1 MTRNWA
7 GTYEY
12 AAPRIVEAASIDDVR
27 RVLARPGRVRALGT
41 RHSFTDL
48 PDTTGTLVDVTG
60 FEPSF
65 ELDEAAGTV
74 TVPAGVRYGVLAVWL
89 DERGW
94 ALRNMGSL
102 PHINV
107 GGAVATGTHGSGDA
121 NPVLSASVRALRY
134 VGADAEVHEVRRG
147 DRDFDALVVGLG
159 AYGITV
165 AVTLDVQ
172 PAFRMRQDIYTGVTW
187 DAALAHY
194 DELTSAGYSVSVFSR
209 WEQPTVGYVWVKT
222 RLAADDDPVPDV
234 LLDGVRAVGGESP
247 LGAEDN
253 VTELAGIPG
262 PWMLRLP
269 HFRLDAQPSFGDE
282 IQSEY
287 FVDRADAPAALNAV
301 RALGDGLRP
310 TPSPRGAGAPR
321 GASGRVGPPH
331 LIWTE
336 LRTAA
341 ADGLWLSPAYRRDA
355 VIIHF
360 TWHNHPDAVAAAVA
374 RIEAALEPFGARP
387 HWGKLHGFDREAIE
401 RVHPRLA
408 DARAV
413 FETLDPDGRFTN
425 AHLERVGVREP
436 R

>member
-12 AAPRIVEAASIDDVR
+12 TAPRIVEATTVGDVQ
-27 RVLARPGRVRALGT
+27 RVLAQPGRVRALGT

-60 FEPSF
+60 LASDF
-65 ELDEAAGTV
+65 ELDEAEGAV

-121 NPVLSASVRALRY
+121 NPVLSTSVRALRY
-134 VGADAEVHEVRRG
+134 VGADAELHEVRRG
-147 DRDFDALVVGLG
+147 DPDFDAPVVGLG
-159 AYGITV
+159 AYGV
-165 AVTLDVQ
+165 VVSLTLDIQ
-172 PAFRMRQDIYTGVTW
+172 PAFRMRQDIYTGITW

-209 WEQPTVGYVWVKT
+209 WEEPSVGYVWVKT
-222 RLAADDDPVPDV
+222 RLEADDDAVPDA

-253 VTELAGIPG
+253 VTELAGVPG

-287 FVDRADAPAALNAV
+287 FVARADAAVALDAV
-301 RALGDGLRP
+301 KALGDGIR
-310 TPSPRGAGAPR
+310 
-321 GASGRVGPPH
+321 PH

-341 ADGLWLSPAYRRDA
+341 ADALWLSPAYARDV

-360 TWHNHPDAVAAAVA
+360 TWYNHPDAVAAAIA
-374 RIEAALEPFGARP
+374 RIEAALEPFAARP
-387 HWGKLHGFDREAIE
+387 HWGKLHGFDRAAME

-413 FETLDPDGRFTN
+413 FERLDPDGRFTN

>member
-1 MTRNWA
+1 MPRNWA

-12 AAPRIVEAASIDDVR
+12 AAPRIVEARSVDDVR
-27 RVLARPGRVRALGT
+27 RTLARPGPVHALGT

-48 PDTTGTLVDVTG
+48 PDTVGTLIDVTG
-60 FEPSF
+60 LPPAFA
-65 ELDEAAGTV
+65 LDEGAQTVTVAAGT
-74 TVPAGVRYGVLAVWL
+74 RYGVLALWL
-89 DERGW
+89 DERDW

-107 GGAVATGTHGSGDA
+107 GGATATGTHGSGDA
-121 NPVLSASVRALRY
+121 NQVLSASVRALRY

-147 DRDFDALVVGLG
+147 DPDFDALVVGLG
-159 AYGITV
+159 AFGVIV
-165 AVTLDVQ
+165 AVTLDVV
-172 PAFRMRQDIYTGVTW
+172 PAFRVRQDIYTGVSW
-187 DAALAHY
+187 DAALADY
-194 DELTSAGYSVSVFSR
+194 AGVTGGGYSVSIFSR
-209 WEQPTVGYVWVKT
+209 WEDPSVGFVWVKT
-222 RLAADDDPVPDV
+222 RLAADDDPVADT
-234 LLDGVRAVGGESP
+234 LLDGVRATGGESP
-247 LGAEDN
+247 LGVEDN
-253 VTELAGIPG
+253 VTELAGVPG

-287 FVDRADAPAALNAV
+287 FVARAHAPAALAAV
-301 RALGDGLRP
+301 KALGDGIR
-310 TPSPRGAGAPR
+310 
-321 GASGRVGPPH
+321 PH

-341 ADGLWLSPAYRRDA
+341 ADELWLSPAYRRDV

-360 TWHNHPDAVAAAVA
+360 TWHNHPAEVGALLP
-374 RIEAALEPFGARP
+374 RIEEALAPFDARP
-387 HWGKLHGFDREAIE
+387 HWGKVHAFDREAIE

-413 FETLDPDGRFTN
+413 FERLDPEGRFVN
-425 AHLERVGVREP
+425 DHLVRLGVRDA

>member
-1 MTRNWA
+1 MPRNWA

-12 AAPRIVEAASIDDVR
+12 TAARIVEATSVDDVV
-27 RVLARPGRVRALGT
+27 RVLREPGRVRALGT

-48 PDTTGTLVDVTG
+48 PDTAGTLVDVTG
-60 FEPSF
+60 FAPEF

-74 TVPAGVRYGVLAVWL
+74 TVPAGIRYGVLAVWL

-107 GGAVATGTHGSGDA
+107 GGATATGTHGSGDA

-147 DRDFDALVVGLG
+147 DPDFDALVVGLG
-159 AYGITV
+159 AYGIVV
-165 AVTLDVQ
+165 AVTLDVV
-172 PAFRMRQDIYTGVTW
+172 PSFRLRQDIYTGVTW
-187 DAALAHY
+187 DALLAGY
-194 DELTSAGYSVSVFSR
+194 DGLTAAGYSVSVFTR
-209 WEQPTVGYVWVKT
+209 WEAPAVGYVWVKT
-222 RLAADDDPVPDV
+222 RLDTDADAVPDTI
-234 LLDGVRAVGGESP
+234 LDGTRSLSGDSP

-253 VTELAGIPG
+253 VTELAGVPG

-301 RALGDGLRP
+301 RALGDGIR
-310 TPSPRGAGAPR
+310 
-321 GASGRVGPPH
+321 PH

-341 ADGLWLSPAYRRDA
+341 ADELWLSPAYRRDVA
-355 VIIHF
+355 IIHF
-360 TWHNHPDAVAAAVA
+360 TWRNEPDQVAAAVA
-374 RIEAALEPFGARP
+374 RIEAALEPFAARP
-387 HWGKLHGFDREAIE
+387 HWGKLHGFDRAAIE

-413 FETLDPDGRFTN
+413 FERLDPEGRFTS
-425 AHLERVGVREP
+425 AHLERVGVREA

>member
-1 MTRNWA
+1 MSRNWA

-12 AAPRIVEAASIDDVR
+12 TALWIVTPTTVEEVR
-27 RVLARPGRVRALGT
+27 RILAGPGRVRALGT

-60 FEPSF
+60 IASEPV
-65 ELDEAAGTV
+65 LDQDAGTV
-74 TVPAGVRYGVLAVWL
+74 TVSAGTRYGVLAVWL

-107 GGAVATGTHGSGDA
+107 GGATATGTHGSGDA

-134 VGADAEVHEVRRG
+134 VGADADLHEVRRG
-147 DRDFDALVVGLG
+147 DPDFDALVVGLG
-159 AYGITV
+159 AYGV
-165 AVTLDVQ
+165 VVDLTLDIQ
-172 PAFRMRQDIYTGVTW
+172 PSFRMRQDIYTGLSW
-187 DAALAHY
+187 DALLGDY
-194 DELTSAGYSVSVFSR
+194 DAVTGAGYSVSVFSK
-209 WEQPTVGYVWVKT
+209 WESDGVGYVWVKT
-222 RLAADDDPVPDV
+222 RLNDDADAVPETI
-234 LLDGVRAVGGESP
+234 LDGVRAAGGDSP
-247 LGAEDN
+247 LGVEDN
-253 VTELAGIPG
+253 VTELAGVPG

-282 IQSEY
+282 IQTEY
-287 FVDRADAPAALNAV
+287 FVERRHAADALRAV
-301 RALGDGLRP
+301 KALGDDIR
-310 TPSPRGAGAPR
+310 
-321 GASGRVGPPH
+321 PH

-341 ADGLWLSPAYRRDA
+341 ADELWLSPAYRRDV

-360 TWHNHPDAVAAAVA
+360 TWYNHPDGVHAMIP
-374 RIEAALEPFGARP
+374 RIEDALAPFDARP
-387 HWGKLHGFDREAIE
+387 HWGKVHGFDRQAIE

-413 FETLDPDGRFTN
+413 FERLDPDGRFVN
-425 AHLERVGVREP
+425 AHLERVGVREQ

>member
-12 AAPRIVEAASIDDVR
+12 TAARIVQAASVDDVR
-27 RVLARPGRVRALGT
+27 RVLAEPGRVRALGT

-48 PDTTGTLVDVTG
+48 PDTTGTLVDITG
-60 FEPSF
+60 FEPGF
-65 ELDEAAGTV
+65 ELDEAAQTV
-74 TVPAGVRYGVLAVWL
+74 TVSAGTRYGVLAVWL

-107 GGAVATGTHGSGDA
+107 GGATATGTHGSGDA
-121 NPVLSASVRALRY
+121 NHVLSASVRALRY
-134 VGADAEVHEVRRG
+134 VGADAEVREVRRG
-147 DRDFDALVVGLG
+147 DPDFDALVVGLG
-159 AYGITV
+159 AYGIVV
-165 AVTLDVQ
+165 AVTLDLQ
-172 PAFRMRQDIYTGVTW
+172 PAFRMRQDIYTGISW
-187 DAALAHY
+187 DAALGAY
-194 DELTSAGYSVSVFSR
+194 DELTSGGYSVSVFSR
-209 WEQPTVGYVWVKT
+209 WENPSIGYLWVKT
-222 RLAADDDPVPDV
+222 RLDADDDPVPDAI
-234 LLDGVRAVGGESP
+234 LDGTRATGGESP
-247 LGAEDN
+247 LGVEDN

-287 FVDRADAPAALNAV
+287 FVDRAHAADALKAV
-301 RALGDGLRP
+301 RALGDSIR
-310 TPSPRGAGAPR
+310 
-321 GASGRVGPPH
+321 PH

-341 ADGLWLSPAYRRDA
+341 ADGLWLSPAYAIDV

-360 TWHNHPDAVAAAVA
+360 TWYNHPEAVAALIP
-374 RIEAALEPFGARP
+374 RIEEVLAPFSARP
-387 HWGKLHGFDREAIE
+387 HWGKVHGFGRAALE

-413 FETLDPDGRFTN
+413 FERLDPDGRFTN
-425 AHLERVGVREP
+425 AHLERVGVRE
-436 R
+436 RR

>member
-12 AAPRIVEAASIDDVR
+12 TAPRIVEATSVDDIR
-27 RVLARPGRVRALGT
+27 RVLAEPGLVKALGT

-48 PDTTGTLVDVTG
+48 PETAGTLVDVTG
-60 FEPSF
+60 LPPDYS
-65 ELDEAAGTV
+65 LDEAARTV
-74 TVPAGVRYGVLAVWL
+74 TVGAGTRYGELAVWL
-89 DERGW
+89 HERGW

-107 GGAVATGTHGSGDA
+107 GGAIATGTHGSGDG
-121 NPVLSASVRALRY
+121 NPVLSASVRSLRY

-147 DRDFDALVVGLG
+147 DADFEALVVGLG

-165 AVTLDVQ
+165 AVELDIQ
-172 PAFRMRQDIYTGVTW
+172 PNFRMSQEIYTGVSW
-187 DAALAHY
+187 DAALADY
-194 DELTSAGYSVSVFSR
+194 SAITGAGYSVSVFSR
-209 WEQPTVGYVWVKT
+209 WEPGSIGHVWVKT
-222 RLAADDDPVPDV
+222 RLEDDADPV
-234 LLDGVRAVGGESP
+234 LEALADGVLAVGESP
-247 LGAEDN
+247 LDGADN
-253 VTELAGIPG
+253 VTELTVPG

-282 IQSEY
+282 IQTEY
-287 FVDRADAPAALNAV
+287 FVERRVAVDALRAV
-301 RALGDGLRP
+301 RALGDSIR
-310 TPSPRGAGAPR
+310 
-321 GASGRVGPPH
+321 PH
-331 LIWTE
+331 LIVTE

-341 ADGLWLSPAYRRDA
+341 ADELWLSPAYQRDV

-360 TWHNHPDAVAAAVA
+360 TWANHPDEVWALLPA
-374 RIEAALEPFGARP
+374 IEEALAPFDARP
-387 HWGKLHGFDREAIE
+387 HWGKVHRFDRAAIE

-413 FETLDPDGRFTN
+413 FERLDPDGRFVN
-425 AHLERVGVREP
+425 EHLVRVGAREP

>member
-12 AAPRIVEAASIDDVR
+12 AAPRIVEVATVDDVR
-27 RVLARPGRVRALGT
+27 RAVGQPGRVRALGT

-60 FEPSF
+60 FAPSF

-107 GGAVATGTHGSGDA
+107 GGAIATGTHGSGDA

-147 DRDFDALVVGLG
+147 EPRFEALVVGLG

-165 AVTLDVQ
+165 AVTLDIQ

-209 WEQPTVGYVWVKT
+209 WEDPSVGYVWVKT
-222 RLAADDDPVPDV
+222 RLDADDDPVTDA

-247 LGAEDN
+247 LGVEDN
-253 VTELAGIPG
+253 VTELAGVPG

-287 FVDRADAPAALNAV
+287 FVDRADAPAALRAV
-301 RALGDGLRP
+301 RALGDGIR
-310 TPSPRGAGAPR
+310 
-321 GASGRVGPPH
+321 PH

-341 ADGLWLSPAYRRDA
+341 ADELWLSPAYRRDA

-387 HWGKLHGFDREAIE
+387 HWGKLHGFDRTAIE

-413 FETLDPDGRFTN
+413 FESLDPDGRFTN